1 MLFAVLCSSCFPPPQ
16 YRFFHPTRPS
26 VLLQRELFQPHQ
38 DIFLFRRQFLA
49 LDFLL
54 PPPAFLSDLMFQ
66 FMLGAGGTAVI
77 VVLFFLEVVL
87 RAVVVDD
94 AYEGLELLALELF
107 LG

>member
-1 MLFAVLCSSCFPPPQ
+1 
-16 YRFFHPTRPS
+16 
-26 VLLQRELFQPHQ
+26 
-38 DIFLFRRQFLA
+38 
-49 LDFLL
+49 
-54 PPPAFLSDLMFQ
+54 MFQ